1 MHTKALNIPKLFAI
15 FDMLICHIMTKNY
28 KLQTSQD
35 ELQNQQNIRCS
46 TMDKNALNIRVAKL

>member
-1 MHTKALNIPKLFAI
+1 
-15 FDMLICHIMTKNY
+15 MTKNY